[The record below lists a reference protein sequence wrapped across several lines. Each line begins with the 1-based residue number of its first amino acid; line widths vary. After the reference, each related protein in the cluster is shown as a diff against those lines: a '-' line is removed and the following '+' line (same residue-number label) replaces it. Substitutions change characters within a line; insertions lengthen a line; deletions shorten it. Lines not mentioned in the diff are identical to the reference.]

1 MGLCF
6 GKMLAPPNPEYNT
19 WRYSINVIFISM
31 LKCLS
36 YLHEA
41 FKAYIIMKNL
51 LKKILP
57 KPALQ
62 QAVILRDRFS
72 LSMTPQQAFES
83 GALKPSITPQML
95 AGFFSSPERETSW
108 NAALEK
114 ITDVYGRTTAMGGVN
129 PGDRRALYYLVH
141 ALRPQNLLEV
151 GTHIGASTVF
161 LAEALNTVSP
171 QARMT
176 TVDILDV
183 NNPEG
188 PWKQQGLAMPP
199 RQYLEKLGTAGRVE
213 FRVAPSSEYLK
224 NAAQK
229 FDFIF
234 LDGDHSSRTVY
245 DEVSLALKVLNSDG
259 VILLHDYYPA
269 ARPLFKDGNII
280 AGPFMALNRIM
291 NENKYIKVLP
301 LGDLPWETKQG
312 LRTTSLALLT
322 RAL

>member
-1 MGLCF
+1 M
-6 GKMLAPPNPEYNT
+6 
-19 WRYSINVIFISM
+19 
-31 LKCLS
+31 
-36 YLHEA
+36 
-41 FKAYIIMKNL
+41 

-62 QAVILRDRFS
+62 QAMILRDRIR
-72 LSMTPQQAFES
+72 LTLAPQQIFEP
-83 GALKPSITPQML
+83 GALKPLINEKML
-95 AGFFSSPERETSW
+95 SDFFFSAEREISW
-108 NAALEK
+108 VKALEK
-114 ITDVYGRTTAMGGVN
+114 ITGVYGRTTAMGGVN

-141 ALRPQNLLEV
+141 ALCPQNLLEV

-161 LAEALNTVSP
+161 FAEALSAISP

-245 DEVSLALKVLNSDG
+245 DEVSLALKVLNPDG

-291 NENKYIKVLP
+291 NENKKIKVLP

-322 RAL
+322 RAA

>member
-1 MGLCF
+1 
-6 GKMLAPPNPEYNT
+6 
-19 WRYSINVIFISM
+19 
-31 LKCLS
+31 
-36 YLHEA
+36 
-41 FKAYIIMKNL
+41 MKQM

-62 QAVILRDRFS
+62 QAVILRDRIRLTMAPQRVFEPGA
-72 LSMTPQQAFES
+72 LRPSMTS
-83 GALKPSITPQML
+83 KML
-95 AGFFSSPERETSW
+95 TEFFSNSERENSW
-108 NAALEK
+108 NAAVEK
-114 ITDVYGRTTAMGGVN
+114 ITDVYGRITAMGGVN

-141 ALRPQNLLEV
+141 ALRPKNLLEV

-161 LAEALNTVSP
+161 LAEALSAVSP
-171 QARMT
+171 QAHMT

-188 PWKQQGLAMPP
+188 PWKEQGLVMPP
-199 RQYLEKLGTAGRVE
+199 RQYLERLGAAGRVE
-213 FRVAPSSEYLK
+213 FKVSSSSEYLK

-245 DEVSLALKVLNSDG
+245 DEVSLALKILNPDG
-259 VILLHDYYPA
+259 VILLHDYYPE

-291 NENKYIKVLP
+291 NENKKIKVLP

-322 RAL
+322 RVA

>member
-1 MGLCF
+1 
-6 GKMLAPPNPEYNT
+6 
-19 WRYSINVIFISM
+19 
-31 LKCLS
+31 
-36 YLHEA
+36 
-41 FKAYIIMKNL
+41 MKQTI
-51 LKKILP
+51 KKILP
-57 KPALQ
+57 RPTLQ
-62 QAVILRDRFS
+62 QAIILRDRIRLTMAPQQIFEPAA
-72 LSMTPQQAFES
+72 LRPSMTA
-83 GALKPSITPQML
+83 QML
-95 AGFFSSPERETSW
+95 AEIFSGAERKQSW
-108 NAALEK
+108 NEALEK
-114 ITDVYGRTTAMGGVN
+114 ITGVYGRTTAMGGVN

-141 ALRPQNLLEV
+141 ALRPQSLLEV

-161 LAEALNTVSP
+161 LAEALNAVSP

-183 NNPEG
+183 NNPDG
-188 PWKQQGLAMPP
+188 PWKQQCLAMPP

-213 FRVAPSSEYLK
+213 FRISASSAYLK
-224 NAAQK
+224 SPAQK

-245 DEVSLALKVLNSDG
+245 DEVSLALRALNPNG

-291 NENKYIKVLP
+291 NENKKIKVLP

-312 LRTTSLALLT
+312 LHTTSLALLT
-322 RAL
+322 QIK